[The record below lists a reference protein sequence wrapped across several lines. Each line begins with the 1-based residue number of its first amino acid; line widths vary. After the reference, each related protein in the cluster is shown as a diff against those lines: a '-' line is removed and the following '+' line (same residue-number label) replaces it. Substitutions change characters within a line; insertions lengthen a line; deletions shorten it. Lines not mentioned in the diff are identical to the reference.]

1 MSVKKDTKLAL
12 KNQEH
17 ITRTV
22 IGEQLVQMLGTYK
35 TIGDAENFEKAIK
48 KASKIIS
55 KIVVVPTPAAKTP
68 KPKPKTAKK
77 APAKKS

>member
-12 KNQEH
+12 KKQEH
-17 ITRTV
+17 LTRTV

-35 TIGDAENFEKAIK
+35 TIGDAGDFEKAIK

-55 KIVVVPTPAAKTP
+55 KVIIVPTPAAKTAKS
-68 KPKPKTAKK
+68 KPAKK